1 MMNDDL
7 SGLPAELLDHS
18 QPRRVYPTNAFIRFE
33 EEETEQ
39 SIPQRF
45 EQQVSRYPDRLA
57 VKTRNH
63 QLSYAALNQVANR
76 VARALLAQRGEGAE
90 SIALLLE
97 HNASMIAAII
107 GVLKA
112 GKVYVPLDPS
122 FPYARN
128 AYILEDSQASLIMTN
143 NENRS
148 LVEKLSENRHSLIN
162 IDEIGATFSDE
173 NINLSISSDNLAN
186 IIYTSGSTGQPKG
199 VIQNHRNL
207 LNVAMR
213 YTNGLQIS
221 AEDRLTLLQSYS
233 VAGSVSN
240 MLGALL
246 NGASLFPY
254 NVKEEGLIELA
265 DLLIEEE
272 ITVYHSVPTVFRQFA
287 NTLTGNEEF
296 PELRLIRLG
305 GEPVSAEDVQ
315 LYKRYFPSD
324 SIFVN
329 SYGASEAASVLRY
342 CVDKDT
348 EISGAMVPVGYPLG
362 DVEILLLDDEG
373 AAIGFDQVG
382 EIAIKSRYISPGY
395 WRKPDLTQ
403 ATFTTAPQ
411 DESERI
417 YRTGDL
423 GYMQP
428 DGSLVVTGRN
438 DFRVKIRGFRIE
450 VAEIELAL
458 RGRTKVKEA
467 AVVAH
472 EDQRGEKQLVA
483 YVVPE
488 PEQAPTISELRGFLK
503 DKLPDYMVPP
513 AFVVLDALPL
523 TPNGKLD
530 RLALPAPD
538 LARPELGTNFVSP
551 RNALEEQLVEIWVE
565 VLGVAQVGVHDDFF
579 ELGGHSLR
587 ATQLLSRVREVF
599 QVELPLLSLF
609 EEPTLSGL
617 ADRLEEVR
625 QSHSA
630 PSIALPKM
638 ENVEELR

>member
-1 MMNDDL
+1 MMNYDL
-7 SGLPAELLDHS
+7 SGLPADLRHTE
-18 QPRRVYPTNAFIRFE
+18 QARRVHPTNAFIRFDK
-33 EEETEQ
+33 EETEQ
-39 SIPQRF
+39 SLPQRF
-45 EQQVSRYPDRLA
+45 EQQVGRYPNRLA
-57 VKTRNH
+57 VQTRNH
-63 QLSYAALNQVANR
+63 QLSYAALNKAANR

-97 HNASMIAAII
+97 HNAVMIAAIL

-128 AYILEDSQASLIMTN
+128 AYILEDSQAGLIITN

-148 LVEKLSENRHSLIN
+148 LAESLGENTHALIN
-162 IDEIGATFSDE
+162 IDEIGATLSDE
-173 NINLSISSDNLAN
+173 NLDLSVAADNLAN

-199 VIQNHRNL
+199 VVQNHRNL

-246 NGASLFPY
+246 NGASLFPF
-254 NVKEEGLIELA
+254 NVKDEGLTRLA
-265 DLLIEEE
+265 DWLIEDE

-305 GEPVSAEDVQ
+305 GEPVYAEEVQ
-315 LYKRYFPSD
+315 LYKKYFPSD

-362 DVEILLLDDEG
+362 DVEILLLDDDG
-373 AAIGFDQVG
+373 KAVGFDRVG

-395 WRKPDLTQ
+395 WHKPDLTR
-403 ATFTTAPQ
+403 AAFITDPQ
-411 DESERI
+411 NEGERI

-428 DGSLVVTGRN
+428 DGCLMVTGRN

-450 VAEIELAL
+450 VSEIELAL
-458 RGRTKVKEA
+458 RGLTKVKEA

-472 EDQRGEKQLVA
+472 EDQRGETQLVA

-488 PEQAPTISELRGFLK
+488 LDRTPTMNELRDFLK
-503 DKLPDYMVPP
+503 EKLPDYMVPS
-513 AFVVLDALPL
+513 AFVVLDTLPL

-538 LARPELGTNFVSP
+538 LARPELDTNFVAP
-551 RNALEEQLVEIWVE
+551 RNALEEQLVEIWIE
-565 VLGVAQVGVHDDFF
+565 VLGLERVGV
-579 ELGGHSLR
+579 
-587 ATQLLSRVREVF
+587 
-599 QVELPLLSLF
+599 
-609 EEPTLSGL
+609 
-617 ADRLEEVR
+617 
-625 QSHSA
+625 
-630 PSIALPKM
+630 
-638 ENVEELR
+638 